1 MADGVDLF
9 DLSGRVALVTGGNRG
24 IGRGIAT
31 GLARAGANVVVAARD
46 EARTRDTVDELDAL
60 GGRAVGIR
68 CDVQRHDDIEAAIAR
83 CEEEFSRL
91 DILVNNAGVTSGG
104 PPQHLDDETWDRVLD
119 TNLRAVFQCCRAA
132 HPLLR
137 ERGGKIINIG
147 SEYSL
152 FGSPL
157 GVPYAASKGG
167 VVQLTRSLAVAW
179 ARHDIQVNAIIPGW
193 ISTDMTAPVEER
205 EAFRDTI
212 IARTPAGRF
221 GEPDEL
227 AGTAVFLASS
237 ASDFVTGQSL
247 PVDGGYSIA

>member
-1 MADGVDLF
+1 VADRF

-46 EARTRDTVDELDAL
+46 EVRTRDTVEELTDL
-60 GGRAVGIR
+60 GARAVGIR
-68 CDVQRHDDIEAAIAR
+68 CDVQRRDDIDAAVDR
-83 CEEEFSRL
+83 CRAEFSRL
-91 DILVNNAGVTSGG
+91 DILVNNAGRDRRRPAPAPRRGDLGPGPGHQPAGGVPVLSGR
-104 PPQHLDDETWDRVLD
+104 PSAP
-119 TNLRAVFQCCRAA
+119 A
-132 HPLLR
+132 
-137 ERGGKIINIG
+137 RGGGKVINIG

-157 GVPYAASKGG
+157 GLPYAASKGG
-167 VVQLTRSLAVAW
+167 VVQLTKSLAIAW

-193 ISTDMTAPVEER
+193 ISTDMTVPVEEN
-205 EAFRDTI
+205 ETFRDTI

-221 GEPDEL
+221 GEPDDL
-227 AGTAVFLASS
+227 AGTAVFLASA

>member
-1 MADGVDLF
+1 MTDLF

-31 GLARAGANVVVAARD
+31 GLARAGASVVVAARD
-46 EARTRDTVDELDAL
+46 EARTRGTVEELTGL
-60 GGRAVGIR
+60 GAEAVGIR
-68 CDVQRHDDIEAAIAR
+68 CDVQRREDIDAAVGR
-83 CEEEFSRL
+83 CEDEFSRL
-91 DILVNNAGVTSGG
+91 DILVNNAGVTGGG
-104 PPQHLDDETWDRVLD
+104 PPQHLDAETWDRVLD
-119 TNLRAVFQCCRAA
+119 TNLRAVFQCCQAA

-137 ERGGKIINIG
+137 DGGGKIINIG

-157 GVPYAASKGG
+157 GMPYSVSKGG
-167 VVQLTRSLAVAW
+167 VLQLTKSLAIAW

-193 ISTDMTAPVEER
+193 ISTDMTEPLEENG
-205 EAFRDTI
+205 AVRDAI
-212 IARTPAGRF
+212 IERTPAGRF

-237 ASDFVTGQSL
+237 ASDFVTGQSV

>member
-1 MADGVDLF
+1 VADPF

-31 GLARAGANVVVAARD
+31 GLARAGAAVVVAARD
-46 EARTRDTVDELDAL
+46 ETRTRDTVEELTDL
-60 GGRAVGIR
+60 GARAVGIR
-68 CDVQRHDDIEAAIAR
+68 CDVQRRDDIDAAVDR
-83 CEEEFSRL
+83 CRAEFSRL
-91 DILVNNAGVTSGG
+91 DILVNNAGVTAGG
-104 PPQHLDDETWDRVLD
+104 PPQHLEEETWDRVLD
-119 TNLRAVFQCCRAA
+119 INLRAVFQCCQAA

-137 ERGGKIINIG
+137 EGGGKVINIG

-152 FGSPL
+152 FGSGL
-157 GVPYAASKGG
+157 GLPYAASKGG
-167 VVQLTRSLAVAW
+167 VVQLTKSLAIAW

-193 ISTDMTAPVEER
+193 ISTDMTVPVEEN
-205 EAFRDTI
+205 ETFRDTI

-221 GEPDEL
+221 GEPDDL
-227 AGTAVFLASS
+227 AGTAVFLASA

>member
-1 MADGVDLF
+1 MADHF

-31 GLARAGANVVVAARD
+31 GLARAGAHVVVAARD
-46 EARTRDTVDELDAL
+46 EVRNRDTVEELTDL
-60 GGRAVGIR
+60 GARAVGIR
-68 CDVQRHDDIEAAIAR
+68 CDVQRRDDIDAAVDR
-83 CEEEFSRL
+83 CRAEFSGL
-91 DILVNNAGVTSGG
+91 DILVNNAGVSAGG
-104 PPQHLDDETWDRVLD
+104 PPQHLDEETWDRVLD
-119 TNLRAVFQCCRAA
+119 INLRAVFQCCQAA

-157 GVPYAASKGG
+157 GLPYAASKGG
-167 VVQLTRSLAVAW
+167 VVQLTRSLAIAW

-193 ISTDMTAPVEER
+193 ISTDMTVPVEQNES
-205 EAFRDTI
+205 FRDTI

-221 GEPDEL
+221 GEPHDL
-227 AGTAVFLASS
+227 AGAAVFLASS

>member
-1 MADGVDLF
+1 VADRF

-46 EARTRDTVDELDAL
+46 EVRTRDTVEELTDL
-60 GGRAVGIR
+60 GARAVGIR
-68 CDVQRHDDIEAAIAR
+68 CDVQRRDDIDAAVDR
-83 CEEEFSRL
+83 CRAEFSRL
-91 DILVNNAGVTSGG
+91 DILVNNAGVTAGG
-104 PPQHLDDETWDRVLD
+104 PPQHLDEETWDRVLD
-119 TNLRAVFQCCRAA
+119 INLRAVFQCCQAA

-137 ERGGKIINIG
+137 ERGGKVINIG

-157 GVPYAASKGG
+157 GLPYAASKGG
-167 VVQLTRSLAVAW
+167 VVQLTKSLAIAW

-193 ISTDMTAPVEER
+193 ISTDMTVPVEEN
-205 EAFRDTI
+205 ETFRDTI

-221 GEPDEL
+221 GEPDDL
-227 AGTAVFLASS
+227 AGTAVFLASA

-247 PVDGGYSIA
+247 PVDGGYSVA

>member
-1 MADGVDLF
+1 MADHF

-31 GLARAGANVVVAARD
+31 GLARAGAHVVVAARD
-46 EARTRDTVDELDAL
+46 EVRTRDTVEELTDL
-60 GGRAVGIR
+60 GARAVGIR
-68 CDVQRHDDIEAAIAR
+68 CDVQRRDDIDAAVDR
-83 CEEEFSRL
+83 CRAEFTGL
-91 DILVNNAGVTSGG
+91 DILVNNAGVSAGG
-104 PPQHLDDETWDRVLD
+104 PPQHLDEETWDRVLD
-119 TNLRAVFQCCRAA
+119 INLRAVFQCCQAA

-157 GVPYAASKGG
+157 GLPYAASKGG
-167 VVQLTRSLAVAW
+167 VVQLTRSLAIAW

-193 ISTDMTAPVEER
+193 ISTDMTVPVEQNES
-205 EAFRDTI
+205 FRDTI

-221 GEPDEL
+221 GEPHDL
-227 AGTAVFLASS
+227 AGAAVFLASS